1 LCYSETVCGIAP
13 RSNQSLLATGLNPEN
28 KQGYRGRNPRGQS
41 TKGLYFCR
49 SVQTGLHPLE
59 SADIGAAWKK
69 TEILDRWLLKGP
81 FARRNR
87 HKKGHGGN
95 AGGGVAKPVSS
106 QPVLLDLAGQAEQIL
121 KNGYC
126 GGLTLNPSKDTYCL
140 NFE

>member
-1 LCYSETVCGIAP
+1 MCYSETSVGSHPVAT
-13 RSNQSLLATGLNPEN
+13 RAFWRLALTPQTNGDIRGAIPEAN
-28 KQGYRGRNPRGQS
+28 RP
-41 TKGLYFCR
+41 KGFFFGP
-49 SVQTGLHPLE
+49 QTGLHPLA

-87 HKKGHGGN
+87 PKKGHGGN
-95 AGGGVAKPVSS
+95 AGGGVAGPVSS